1 MSIRRMALG
10 AATLVL
16 ATAISLTSARAADP
30 NFCGNY
36 ARMAL
41 NQVRIASE
49 YGNCAYRA
57 VGPRWSNN
65 FAVHYNWCL
74 GSSYDAAQ
82 NERFTRKGFLDACT
96 HGG

>member
-1 MSIRRMALG
+1 MSIRWTGLG
-10 AATLVL
+10 AVTLAL
-16 ATAISLTSARAADP
+16 AMAALLTSARAADP

-36 ARMAL
+36 ARMTL

-49 YGNCAYRA
+49 HGNCAYRA

-74 GSSYDAAQ
+74 SASYDAAQ

>member
-1 MSIRRMALG
+1 MSIKRMGAGVIVLG
-10 AATLVL
+10 LTMAA
-16 ATAISLTSARAADP
+16 SLPGARAADP

-36 ARMAL
+36 ARMTL

-65 FAVHYNWCL
+65 FNVHYNWCL
-74 GSSYDAAQ
+74 GASYDAAES
-82 NERFTRKGFLDACT
+82 ERFTRKGFLESCT